1 MNENTLKKGAKGESC
16 FCNDW
21 AWALEGANA
30 LGMVDETGKY
40 TEGEYRMADGSL
52 VELKSDFRCL
62 AIKDPTRNIPI
73 EIYHSG
79 HEHDY
84 GWYQHCIANNVNHIN
99 FLFFRSE
106 TKGQPCAG
114 IKILMNKLEKF
125 ITEHGNEY
133 PTKQIRDGKDIVRF
147 ICVPIEDIIINCCKE
162 KGCSVW
168 PTQKTDE
175 MLRSWLQNH
184 MNKNGFTGLV
194 VGGVKSAQFV
204 MSPPDDEQSPEN
216 TEDVNET
223 GLERNDDV

>member
-62 AIKDPTRNIPI
+62 ATKDPTRNIPI

-84 GWYQHCIANNVNHIN
+84 GWYQHCIANNVNILI
-99 FLFFRSE
+99 FYFSFRNPRGNHVQE
-106 TKGQPCAG
+106 
-114 IKILMNKLEKF
+114 LKF
-125 ITEHGNEY
+125 
-133 PTKQIRDGKDIVRF
+133 
-147 ICVPIEDIIINCCKE
+147 
-162 KGCSVW
+162 S
-168 PTQKTDE
+168 
-175 MLRSWLQNH
+175 
-184 MNKNGFTGLV
+184 
-194 VGGVKSAQFV
+194 
-204 MSPPDDEQSPEN
+204 
-216 TEDVNET
+216 
-223 GLERNDDV
+223 